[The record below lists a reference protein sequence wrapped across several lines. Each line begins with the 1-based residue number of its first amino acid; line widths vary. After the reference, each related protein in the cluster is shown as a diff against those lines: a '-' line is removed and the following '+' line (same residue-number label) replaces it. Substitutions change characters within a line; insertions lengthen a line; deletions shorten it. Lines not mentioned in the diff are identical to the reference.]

1 LFAASMVAVCSAA
14 SGGLRGS
21 KQDAMKEVSGPAKH
35 YTGGLKPFPGNIGLY
50 DETPSGEQGAME
62 EVSGTSKGL
71 LGRVEHFR
79 CKGSKSACHAAKKIA
94 GPGGMYHPPK
104 KTDKVILHDED
115 RSGEQDAM
123 KEVSGTSKGLLGT
136 VEHLGDKGAKV
147 AYHAAKK
154 IEKKILHDEDRSGEQ
169 DAMEEVSGTSK
180 GLLGTVEHLGDK
192 GAKVAYHAAK
202 KIEKK
207 ILHDEDRSGEQ
218 DAMEEVSG
226 TAKPFLRKP

>member
-1 LFAASMVAVCSAA
+1 
-14 SGGLRGS
+14 
-21 KQDAMKEVSGPAKH
+21 
-35 YTGGLKPFPGNIGLY
+35 
-50 DETPSGEQGAME
+50 
-62 EVSGTSKGL
+62 
-71 LGRVEHFR
+71 
-79 CKGSKSACHAAKKIA
+79 
-94 GPGGMYHPPK
+94 
-104 KTDKVILHDED
+104 
-115 RSGEQDAM
+115 M

-169 DAMEEVSGTSK
+169 GAMEEVSGTSK

-207 ILHDEDRSGEQ
+207 KSCTMKTVLASRAQWRRSLEP
-218 DAMEEVSG
+218 
-226 TAKPFLRKP
+226 AKVY

>member
-1 LFAASMVAVCSAA
+1 M
-14 SGGLRGS
+14 
-21 KQDAMKEVSGPAKH
+21 
-35 YTGGLKPFPGNIGLY
+35 
-50 DETPSGEQGAME
+50 GE
-62 EVSGTSKGL
+62 
-71 LGRVEHFR
+71 
-79 CKGSKSACHAAKKIA
+79 
-94 GPGGMYHPPK
+94 
-104 KTDKVILHDED
+104 
-115 RSGEQDAM
+115 
-123 KEVSGTSKGLLGT
+123 EVSGTSKGLLGT

-207 ILHDEDRSGEQ
+207 SCTMKTVLASRTRWRRSLEP
-218 DAMEEVSG
+218 AKVSWELSNISLTRG
-226 TAKPFLRKP
+226 LSWPIIPRRKSKNKSCT

>member
-1 LFAASMVAVCSAA
+1 MGLFAASMVAVCSAA

-71 LGRVEHFR
+71 LGTVEHF
-79 CKGSKSACHAAKKIA
+79 
-94 GPGGMYHPPK
+94 
-104 KTDKVILHDED
+104 V
-115 RSGEQDAM
+115 
-123 KEVSGTSKGLLGT
+123 
-136 VEHLGDKGAKV
+136 DKGAKL
-147 AYHAAKK
+147 AYHTAKK
-154 IEKKILHDEDRSGEQ
+154 IEKQILHDEDRSGEQ

-207 ILHDEDRSGEQ
+207 KSCTMKTVLASR
-218 DAMEEVSG
+218 M
-226 TAKPFLRKP
+226 R